1 MHFSAFFVGLSALV
15 ITSLAMPAPETTA
28 EALPVP
34 ATMAVAAEIPYQTA
48 GPFAGV
54 LPPNFAKVWVY
65 TGLECGV
72 RDGPSYNMNFIS
84 GQDRCIPFR
93 NVGSIIA
100 WYKSSIG
107 PEGVCAAKAHS
118 VPDPIHADGALCPV
132 ELGVLDK
139 GSPASG
145 DAAPLLSDW
154 AFVPNDTVAIVAGD
168 RERG

>member
-107 PEGVCAAKAHS
+107 KCKVTTHS
-118 VPDPIHADGALCPV
+118 GSNCRGIEWKPKNKECVRGLFASVRVSCPKFH
-132 ELGVLDK
+132 G
-139 GSPASG
+139 
-145 DAAPLLSDW
+145 
-154 AFVPNDTVAIVAGD
+154 
-168 RERG
+168 R

>member
-1 MHFSAFFVGLSALV
+1 MTSALFDDCRGKKSNNFQIRVLPSDKATMHFSAFFFVLSALV
-15 ITSLAMPAPETTA
+15 ITSLAMPAPETTV

-65 TGLECGV
+65 TGLECGI

-107 PEGVCAAKAHS
+107 
-118 VPDPIHADGALCPV
+118 
-132 ELGVLDK
+132 
-139 GSPASG
+139 
-145 DAAPLLSDW
+145 
-154 AFVPNDTVAIVAGD
+154 
-168 RERG
+168 